1 MTNEERNKIRQEKI
15 QIRMALL
22 NAMPVDVDIATI
34 LLVLGELVSEFARL
48 LWTPEEEQAE
58 LAEMIREELK
68 K

>member
-1 MTNEERNKIRQEKI
+1 MTNEEIRKEKREI
-15 QIRMALL
+15 KTSLI
-22 NAMPVDVDIATI
+22 NAMPVNVDVANI
-34 LLVLGELVSEFARL
+34 LWVLGELVSEFARL